1 MNISA
6 ILPATLGLQS
16 LNEELKSFYGTG
28 VHDLYLQNNLLLK
41 LIRLLSF
48 KEENKQYVKM
58 IKEKFKLS
66 FESNLLDVKAL
77 TDNMIKKDENIKN
90 AALKLTKAFR
100 LRIKLYYDKFLEK
113 INNKIH

>member
-1 MNISA
+1 
-6 ILPATLGLQS
+6 
-16 LNEELKSFYGTG
+16 
-28 VHDLYLQNNLLLK
+28 
-41 LIRLLSF
+41 
-48 KEENKQYVKM
+48 M